1 MSSAGRAN
9 IPEFSLTDVEFIE
22 CAIKTAE
29 LDTSGEIRVH
39 IDEVCEGDPA
49 LRAAEVF
56 QKLNMGTT
64 SENNAVLFYIAR
76 KNLKFFIL
84 PDKGI
89 IQVVPANYWGRIR
102 QKLHNSLLSEH
113 FTESLFEVIIETG
126 SMLKKHFPYRRG
138 DINQLPDAVSF
149 GEV

>member
-1 MSSAGRAN
+1 MNSGRAY
-9 IPEFSLTDVEFIE
+9 IPEFSRSDVEFIE

-56 QKLNMGTT
+56 KKLNMGTT

-89 IQVVPANYWGRIR
+89 MQVVPQNYWGRIR
-102 QKLHNSLLSEH
+102 QKLHNSLLKEN
-113 FTESLFEVIIETG
+113 FTESFFEVITETG

-138 DINQLPDAVSF
+138 DINQLSDTVSF
-149 GEV
+149 GKV